1 MVLGITQIHI
11 VRRDTDKAN
20 ASVARVQEMCAK
32 TNVPDAEV
40 QATVLSA
47 YVSLLEQSSS
57 KATELAD
64 NAIALA
70 KKNNDANGEA
80 LADNLKDVIS
90 KMGADA
96 EEGEEAGGAAGGG
109 VTVDVLKFK
118 INEVALSLM
127 GSESLGADVPLM
139 DAGLDSLSI
148 VEFRNELVK
157 EFPGVDLPG
166 ALLFD
171 YPTVNSLA
179 EFVAEG
185 IKASSAKAIK

>member
-96 EEGEEAGGAAGGG
+96 AGEGEEAGGAAGGG
-109 VTVDVLKFK
+109 
-118 INEVALSLM
+118 
-127 GSESLGADVPLM
+127 
-139 DAGLDSLSI
+139 
-148 VEFRNELVK
+148 
-157 EFPGVDLPG
+157 
-166 ALLFD
+166 
-171 YPTVNSLA
+171 
-179 EFVAEG
+179 
-185 IKASSAKAIK
+185 